1 MMNPINIT
9 SRNTLSVF
17 FIFILSFDLS
27 GQDNKGNPIPHFLF
41 PSFKEGIVLMRDGKK
56 FNALLNYNLI
66 DEKMITELNGIY
78 RYPKNPRLIDSIYLE
93 NRIFVPIGNAFYEV
107 LSSGPVTFLLQNRSN
122 YTPKGTDVGYGV
134 QSRSVGN
141 TQYKRFELS
150 DVMYQ
155 SGEVVS
161 IDLPPNVDITPS
173 NVFWVRKN
181 DNMENFTSN
190 KQFQAIFPE
199 YEPELKGFIKKEKIN
214 FKSREDVIRLGN
226 YCNEI
231 ILKKK

>member
-17 FIFILSFDLS
+17 FIFVLLFDLS

-41 PSFKEGIVLMRDGKK
+41 PSFKEGIVLMRDGIK

-93 NRIFVPIGNAFYEV
+93 NRIFVPVGNAFYEV
-107 LSSGPVTFLLQNRSN
+107 LSTGSVTFLLQNRSN

-134 QSRSVGN
+134 RSRSVGN

-155 SGEVVS
+155 SGEVVN

-173 NVFWVRKN
+173 NVFWVKKN
-181 DNMENFTSN
+181 DNMENFISN

-199 YEPELKGFIKKEKIN
+199 YGPELKGFIKKEKIN

-231 ILKKK
+231 ILKRE